1 MRGRPRIRGATPYRR
16 RSARRGPTRGAQ
28 VRHALIWG
36 AVTVGLA
43 GGFAV
48 LAPVVDDL
56 RSDMREMRSDCGVVR
71 VIDGDTLEL
80 SCPGRGTERA
90 RITGFDA
97 PELYSAACE
106 AERQAAEQARRVL
119 ETWVRNAYPLEV
131 AFSGRDRYDRA
142 LVDMRLG
149 GSRVA
154 AAMVEAGHGRR
165 YFGNLR
171 GGWC

>member
-1 MRGRPRIRGATPYRR
+1 
-16 RSARRGPTRGAQ
+16 
-28 VRHALIWG
+28 LIWG
-36 AVTVGLA
+36 AVTAGLT

-48 LAPVVDDL
+48 FAPAVDDL
-56 RSDMREMRSDCGVVR
+56 WSDMREMRADCSVVR
-71 VIDGDTLEL
+71 VIDGDTVDL
-80 SCPGRGTERA
+80 SCPGQGTERA
-90 RITGFDA
+90 RITGYDA
-97 PELYSAACE
+97 PELQSAACA
-106 AERQAAEQARRVL
+106 AERQAAEEARRVL
-119 ETWVRNAYPLEV
+119 ENWVRNAYPLEV
-131 AFSGRDRYDRA
+131 AFTGRDRYDRA

>member
-1 MRGRPRIRGATPYRR
+1 L
-16 RSARRGPTRGAQ
+16 
-28 VRHALIWG
+28 RHALIWG
-36 AVTVGLA
+36 AVTAGLA

-48 LAPVVDDL
+48 FAPMVDDL
-56 RSDMREMRSDCGVVR
+56 RSDMREMRRDCSVVR
-71 VIDGDTLEL
+71 VIDGDTLDL

-90 RITGFDA
+90 RITGYDA
-97 PELYSAACE
+97 PELFSAGCD
-106 AERQAAEQARRVL
+106 AERAAADQARRVL
-119 ETWVRNAYPLEV
+119 ENWTRNAYPLEV
-131 AFSGRDRYDRA
+131 AFTGRDRYDRA

-165 YFGNLR
+165 YFGALR

>member
-1 MRGRPRIRGATPYRR
+1 VRARGVYRRPARRARGRGV
-16 RSARRGPTRGAQ
+16 GGAQ
-28 VRHALIWG
+28 LRHALIWG
-36 AVTVGLA
+36 AVAAGLT

-48 LAPVVDDL
+48 FAPMVDDL
-56 RSDMREMRSDCGVVR
+56 RSDMRVMRTDCSVVR
-71 VIDGDTLEL
+71 VIDGDTLDL

-90 RITGFDA
+90 RITGYDA
-97 PELYSAACE
+97 PELFSASCA
-106 AERQAAEQARRVL
+106 AERAAADQARRVL
-119 ETWVRNAYPLEV
+119 ENWTRNAYPLEV
-131 AFSGRDRYDRA
+131 AFTGRDRYDRA

-165 YFGNLR
+165 YFGALR

>member
-1 MRGRPRIRGATPYRR
+1 
-16 RSARRGPTRGAQ
+16 
-28 VRHALIWG
+28 
-36 AVTVGLA
+36 VTAGLA

-48 LAPVVDDL
+48 FAPMVDDL
-56 RSDMREMRSDCGVVR
+56 RSDMRVMRRDCSVVR
-71 VIDGDTLEL
+71 VIDGDTVDL

-90 RITGFDA
+90 RITGYDA
-97 PELYSAACE
+97 PELYSPGCE

-131 AFSGRDRYDRA
+131 AYTGRDQYDRA

-165 YFGNLR
+165 YFGALR

>member
-1 MRGRPRIRGATPYRR
+1 L
-16 RSARRGPTRGAQ
+16 
-28 VRHALIWG
+28 RHALVWG
-36 AVTVGLA
+36 AVTAGLA

-48 LAPVVDDL
+48 FAPMVDDL
-56 RSDMREMRSDCGVVR
+56 RSDMREMRSDCSVVR
-71 VIDGDTLEL
+71 VIDGDTVEL

-90 RITGFDA
+90 RITGYDA
-97 PELYSAACE
+97 PELHSAVCE
-106 AERQAAEQARRVL
+106 AERQAAAEARRVL
-119 ETWVRNAYPLEV
+119 ENWTRNAHPLEV
-131 AFSGRDRYDRA
+131 AFTGRDRYDRP

>member
-1 MRGRPRIRGATPYRR
+1 VRGRPQPRVVAANRR
-16 RSARRGPTRGAQ
+16 RSARRARAGGAQ
-28 VRHALIWG
+28 LRHALIWG
-36 AVTVGLA
+36 AVTAGLA

-48 LAPVVDDL
+48 LAPLVEDL
-56 RSDMREMRSDCGVVR
+56 RSDMREMRTDCSVVR
-71 VIDGDTLEL
+71 VIDGDTLDL

-97 PELYSAACE
+97 PELYSAACS

-119 ETWVRNAYPLEV
+119 ESWVRNAYPLEV
-131 AFSGRDRYDRA
+131 AFTGRDKYDRA

-165 YFGNLR
+165 YFGSLR